1 MPWPGPDHEPDR
13 VLKVL
18 GSPQP
23 GAAFSV
29 LDNLYPGVNTL
40 AEISREKISFE
51 QKINEI
57 LFYSE
62 INSISIFI
70 LKLFSVENANFSIH
84 INFYTLYTIHTCL
97 SKEIDEA
104 RVPEVNEPL
113 PQVSGA
119 VHWTGHKYRRTQ
131 E

>member
-1 MPWPGPDHEPDR
+1 MPWPGPDHKPDR

-84 INFYTLYTIHTCL
+84 INFYTLYTHACL
-97 SKEIDEA
+97 
-104 RVPEVNEPL
+104 
-113 PQVSGA
+113 
-119 VHWTGHKYRRTQ
+119 RRLMRLEFQ
-131 E
+131 RSMNHSLK